1 MAKLGRRSVMGEILV
16 TIGVTLVVVAL
27 ALWAWRG
34 VATARSGPER
44 TSWERDQV
52 GGTRITLDLGDVDR
66 DAPAVQRLVREAAHR
81 VLARDPSLDEVEVV
95 DRDGRTLA
103 RERRP
108 SPLPPEVSVPEALRE
123 PHGRGVHAPS
133 PVARDEGGHLTV
145 VPGAPPEV
153 RSIPLAERYQLSL
166 GIRARLD
173 DLDDGAGL
181 LYAILAEAGREP
193 TRDGDLV
200 RCGDVAIAVVDVHG
214 DPEQALSHGFL
225 RIDATDAARGI
236 VLRLGFVDP
245 VTIRRR
251 EAAAPHVRHT
261 GPDAIQR
268 MADAAAAG
276 ADPIAFALGPA
287 TIS

>member
-1 MAKLGRRSVMGEILV
+1 MGEILV
-16 TIGVTLVVVAL
+16 TVGVTLVVVAL

-34 VATARSGPER
+34 LGAPRSRPER

-52 GGTRITLDLGDVDR
+52 SGTRITLDLGDVDP
-66 DAPAVQRLVREAAHR
+66 DKPAVQRLVREAAHR

-123 PHGRGVHAPS
+123 PHARGRHAPS
-133 PVARDEGGHLTV
+133 PVGHDGGHLSV
-145 VPGAPPEV
+145 VPGAAPEV
-153 RSIPLAERYQLSL
+153 RSIPIAERYELPL
-166 GIRARLD
+166 GVRARLE

-181 LYAILAEAGREP
+181 VHAILAEAGRGP

-225 RIDATDAARGI
+225 RIDATDAPRGI

-251 EAAAPHVRHT
+251 EAAAPHVRHS

-276 ADPIAFALGPA
+276 ADPVAFALGPA

>member
-1 MAKLGRRSVMGEILV
+1 MGDILV

-27 ALWAWRG
+27 ALWAWRSIAPG
-34 VATARSGPER
+34 RGGPARS
-44 TSWERDQV
+44 SWERDQV
-52 GGTRITLDLGDVDR
+52 SGTRITLDLGDVDP

-123 PHGRGVHAPS
+123 PHARGRHAPS
-133 PVARDEGGHLTV
+133 PVGRDEGGHLSV

-153 RSIPLAERYQLSL
+153 RSIPLAERYELSL
-166 GIRARLD
+166 GIRARLQE
-173 DLDDGAGL
+173 LDDGAGL
-181 LYAILAEAGREP
+181 LEAILAEAGREP
-193 TRDGDLV
+193 TRDGDVV
-200 RCGDVAIAVVDVHG
+200 RCGDVAIAVVDVQG
-214 DPEQALSHGFL
+214 DPERALSHGFL
-225 RIDATDAARGI
+225 RIDATDATRGI

-245 VTIRRR
+245 VAIRRR
-251 EAAAPHVRHT
+251 EAAAPHVRHV

-276 ADPIAFALGPA
+276 ADPIAFAVGPA